1 MWQQVLS
8 PDGKWLAAPFLD
20 SGTTNLWA
28 MPVNGGPMRQL
39 TDFGQRSVKIIRRIS
54 WSPDGK
60 YIYAA
65 LADAAADVV
74 LLDGLLP

>member
-1 MWQQVLS
+1 
-8 PDGKWLAAPFLD
+8 
-20 SGTTNLWA
+20 
-28 MPVNGGPMRQL
+28 MRQI
-39 TDFGQRSVKIIRRIS
+39 TDFGKRSVAIVRRIS

-65 LADAAADVV
+65 VADTDTDIV